1 MQKPDLVKPRATTV
15 GSSKLATELLT
26 KQRAKAEAHKRAFY
40 ASHQDGHFEAFRM
53 TRTRVPNPKQYVGQ
67 AFKKLF
73 DDDKWYSGKIMACH
87 DDAQRWNCVCVDGD
101 SEDLTCTDVK
111 QVLGPRFTCGVVRS
125 GAAAVTTV
133 TEIRM
138 ANRNR
143 RLHGRSNPLDGVVA
157 ELQDVADGAEFD
169 LPAHYVESAG
179 TKWRLL
185 RVYLDEKTGRQVA
198 AYCGVDEAACIP
210 EEDIDNLSLEDLE
223 REHDIEVA
231 EYSAV
236 RAWISASKATAVV
249 AATHS
254 NARRSKRRQNAT

>member
-1 MQKPDLVKPRATTV
+1 M
-15 GSSKLATELLT
+15 
-26 KQRAKAEAHKRAFY
+26 
-40 ASHQDGHFEAFRM
+40 
-53 TRTRVPNPKQYVGQ
+53 
-67 AFKKLF
+67 
-73 DDDKWYSGKIMACH
+73 
-87 DDAQRWNCVCVDGD
+87 
-101 SEDLTCTDVK
+101 K

-185 RVYLDEKTGRQVA
+185 RVHLDEKTGRQVA

-223 REHDIEVA
+223 REHDVEVA